1 MAIVAWKTE
10 RRSRSDRK
18 HPPSHKDPQATDQKK
33 ARAKAVERPD
43 GCAIF
48 PPQIHLRSGGL
59 DDQLCPASPQRRARW
74 HKPNGK
80 RRQFPG
86 EQAHEQVPANAMVRN
101 RCEPNSSNPCC
112 SHKRRFPEVPKGG
125 LTVSVQAIYGPL
137 KRAEERA
144 APKMAFGSLTIIIG
158 NSILLF
164 YNNMLERSF
173 SGARGFSAD
182 T

>member
-10 RRSRSDRK
+10 RRSRSDRE
-18 HPPSHKDPQATDQKK
+18 HPPSHKDSQATDQKK

-43 GCAIF
+43 GRAIF

-59 DDQLCPASPQRRARW
+59 DDQLRPASPQRRARW
-74 HKPNGK
+74 HKPDGK
-80 RRQFPG
+80 RGQFPG
-86 EQAHEQVPANAMVRN
+86 KQAHEQVPANAMVRN

-125 LTVSVQAIYGPL
+125 LTVSVQDGAGPL
-137 KRAEERA
+137 KSAKERA
-144 APKMAFGSLTIIIG
+144 TPKTAFGSLTIIIG
-158 NSILLF
+158 NSILLC
-164 YNNMLERSF
+164 YNNMLWKFHAE
-173 SGARGFSAD
+173 AQGFSAD